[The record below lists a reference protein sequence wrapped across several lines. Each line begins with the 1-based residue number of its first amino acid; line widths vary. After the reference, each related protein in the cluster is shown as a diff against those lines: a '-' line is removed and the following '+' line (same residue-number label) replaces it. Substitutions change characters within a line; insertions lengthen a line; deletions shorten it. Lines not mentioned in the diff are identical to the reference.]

1 MNRIY
6 YLESLIDPR
15 DAFVV
20 ALRNAFKK
28 AGITLAAKPAGQT
41 VDEQSVVQLDMQV
54 DKVTVCARIPLAERH
69 HEFLEDNPDMLEIA
83 VYQFLDRAQRAG
95 K

>member
-1 MNRIY
+1 MSPIY
-6 YLESLIDPR
+6 YLDTRLAPR

-20 ALRNAFKK
+20 ALSRAFKK
-28 AGITLAAKPAGQT
+28 AGLSLEAKPVGQE
-41 VDEQSVVQLDMQV
+41 VDEQTRVHLEMQV
-54 DKVTVCARIPLAERH
+54 DGLTVCASVPMADRP
-69 HEFLEDNPDMLEIA
+69 HEFLEDNPDMLELA